1 MSYAIAVA
9 QRKGGVGK
17 TTLAISIA
25 AELERRGTNVAL
37 IDADPQRS
45 ACQWAEPGNLR
56 FPVYEIALAEQ
67 TISAWANEFKRVAA
81 DYDFVVVDTAPSERA
96 LGASLALSD
105 LVVVPCT
112 PSGLDLEAT
121 SQTLA
126 IINAVRARKQR
137 RPDLILV
144 PNRVDARTLEGQQLV
159 EELNGFGEPVAPTI
173 GDRTAFVRAFTGGQ
187 SVAQMLEGREAHREI
202 QRLCDVVEKTIGLV
216 RQDRVPSVSIGPD
229 R

>member
-17 TTLAISIA
+17 TTLAICIA
-25 AELERRGTNVAL
+25 AELKRRGTNVAL
-37 IDADPQRS
+37 IDSDPQRS

-67 TISAWANEFKRVAA
+67 TVSSWANEFKRVAA
-81 DYDFVVVDTAPSERA
+81 DYDYVVIDTAPSQRA

-105 LVVVPCT
+105 LAIVPCT

-121 SQTLA
+121 GQTLA
-126 IINAVRARKQR
+126 IINAVRTHRRK

-159 EELNGFGEPVAPTI
+159 EALNEFHEIVGPTI

-187 SVAQMLEGREAHREI
+187 SVAEMVEGREAHREI
-202 QRLCDVVEKTIGLV
+202 QRLCDMLDKTIGAV
-216 RQDRVPSVSIGPD
+216 RQSSSA
-229 R
+229 